1 MRRRQ
6 RVGKAQ
12 RQTHHLAEV
21 ALFRR
26 CVDNIEHS
34 TSALRPGLKTA
45 ADHHPHYRLLANMK
59 EDSERDYPPAFI
71 CPITQELM
79 RDPVT
84 AADGHSYERTAIEQ
98 WLASSD
104 LSPLT
109 GQRLPHK
116 QLTRS
121 HALRNAIE
129 EEHAA
134 VAARRRQ
141 QAALK
146 NVPAA
151 PTGVK
156 VILLGD
162 SAVGKSSLVHRVKEG
177 SFSASASQPTIGCS
191 FCTHTVT
198 SPNQSFAPV
207 NLAIWDTAG
216 QEKYRAFTRQYFR
229 GAQAAVLLY
238 DITSASSLTGAKAWL
253 AELQA
258 ELPPTTVLVLV
269 GAKLDRAEEREV
281 PIASA
286 RQLAAS
292 ARADHLECSSKDG
305 TNCDAVFERVAKRL
319 LERGLGRGVPGLS
332 SDRLHGAPM
341 ISVVP
346 QGRAG
351 GCCQG

>member
-1 MRRRQ
+1 M
-6 RVGKAQ
+6 KA
-12 RQTHHLAEV
+12 T
-21 ALFRR
+21 
-26 CVDNIEHS
+26 D
-34 TSALRPGLKTA
+34 
-45 ADHHPHYRLLANMK
+45 D
-59 EDSERDYPPAFI
+59 DYPPAFI

-84 AADGHSYERTAIEQ
+84 AADGHSYEKSAIEQ

-109 GQRLPHK
+109 GQSLPHK

-129 EEHAA
+129 EHHAA
-134 VAARRRQ
+134 AAARRRQ
-141 QAALK
+141 QAALR

-191 FCTHTVT
+191 FCTHAVAL
-198 SPNQSFAPV
+198 PNSSAPV
-207 NLAIWDTAG
+207 SLAIWDTAG

-238 DITSASSLTGAKAWL
+238 DITSLNSLDGAKAWL

-269 GAKLDRAEEREV
+269 GSKLDRANEREV

-319 LERGLGRGVPGLS
+319 LERGLGRGAPSYGGSAEKL
-332 SDRLHGAPM
+332 LHGAPM

-346 QGRAG
+346 AGGRAG